1 MRWTSVF
8 AAAILLWAP
17 AAHATGRDSSPKPT
31 QQAQAL
37 IESANAAARAH
48 DPVAARALFAKAA
61 ATGDAEG
68 MNGYAGYLVNG
79 WGGPQDYDGGIALFE
94 KAIAGGSKVAKI
106 NLANRLITSQD
117 AKDQARA
124 VDLVMSVQSEP
135 VVGPLADYVL
145 GRAALFGLG
154 GRPRDIPLGVSLLE
168 RDVGRDSAGGD
179 YDALYLL
186 ARAYQS
192 GWGGLTRDPVKAYGL
207 FLRSARQDDPRAQ
220 RYVGMA
226 LLNGEGVTQDK
237 AEAYVWF
244 KKSADG
250 GYRDAMIDV
259 ASMLS
264 TGEGGVTVDQ
274 SLARAIY
281 LKAAQM
287 GSAFGLQGIGCML
300 LDGEGGDIDAA
311 TGRAY
316 LELAAEAGNAP
327 AGQLMQMQRFQA
339 PEALRPQID
348 RIKAEW
354 KARYPIVHSN
364 GD

>member
-8 AAAILLWAP
+8 AAATLLSAP

-37 IESANAAARAH
+37 IEAANAAARAH
-48 DPVAARALFAKAA
+48 DPVGARAFFAKAA
-61 ATGDAEG
+61 AAGDAEA
-68 MNGYAGYLVNG
+68 MNDYAGYLING
-79 WGGPQDYDGGIALFE
+79 WGGPKDYDGGIALFE
-94 KAIAGGSKVAKI
+94 KAIAAGSKVAKI
-106 NLANRLITSQD
+106 NLANHLITSQD
-117 AKDQARA
+117 ANDQARA
-124 VDLVMSVQSEP
+124 VDLVMSVQDEP
-135 VVGPLADYVL
+135 VIGPLADYVL

-154 GRPRDIPLGVSLLE
+154 GRPRDMPLGVALLQ
-168 RDVGRDSAGGD
+168 RNVGRDNVGGN

-186 ARAYQS
+186 ARGYQS

-207 FLRSARQDDPRAQ
+207 FLRSANQDDPRAQ
-220 RYVGMA
+220 RYVGLA
-226 LLNGEGVTQDK
+226 LLNGEGVAQDK
-237 AEAYVWF
+237 AQAYVWF

-250 GYRDAMIDV
+250 GFRDAMIDV

-274 SLARAIY
+274 PLARTIY

-300 LDGEGGDIDAA
+300 LDGEGGEIDAA

-316 LELAAEAGNAP
+316 LELAAEAGNAT
-327 AGQLMQMQRFQA
+327 ARQAVQMQRFQA
-339 PEALRPQID
+339 PETLRPQID

-354 KARYPIVHSN
+354 KARYPIIHSN